1 MKIESAHDVFWLARY
16 AHNTIDPLITA
27 AQQYDPSATLEN
39 QMSFCH
45 ADSPHFGQSHL
56 TIIVR
61 AKSQPNRIMA
71 YSTSRLI
78 TTPEQVDAEATKVQA
93 FIDAEQAKIEEEH
106 DSAALYAIEY
116 NASLEAADSEAD
128 AAWELQQDRIRE
140 RADIERD
147 EHDHDIELQNV
158 AAGN

>member
-27 AQQYDPSATLEN
+27 AQQYDPSATLEI

-78 TTPEQVDAEATKVQA
+78 TTPEQVDAEAAKVQE
-93 FIDAEQAKIEEEH
+93 FIDAEQAKIEERH
-106 DSAALYAIEY
+106 D
-116 NASLEAADSEAD
+116 LEVFYGVEEDTEAEARD
-128 AAWELQQDRIRE
+128 WELREDRLRE
-140 RADIERD
+140 RADIERA
-147 EHDHDIELQNV
+147 EHDHDIELQNEM
-158 AAGN
+158 AGN